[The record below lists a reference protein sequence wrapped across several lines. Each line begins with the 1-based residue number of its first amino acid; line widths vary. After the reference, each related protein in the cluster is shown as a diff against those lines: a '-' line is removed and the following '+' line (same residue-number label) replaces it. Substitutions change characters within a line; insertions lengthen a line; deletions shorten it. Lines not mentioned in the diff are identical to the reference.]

1 MSAIFESTIKMV
13 DGSHEDWYIELR
25 DINSGEIEICKDLIE
40 YAKKIE
46 ELGANYGGNI
56 DEVRWSKADS
66 VGPHIM
72 DVVRFEMSKLQR
84 EIEEETGKSIIEGE
98 NE

>member
-13 DGSHEDWYIELR
+13 DGSGEDWYIELK
-25 DINSGEIEICKDLIE
+25 DTLSGEIEICKNLVE

-56 DEVRWSKADS
+56 DEVRWSKAEN

-72 DVVRFEMSKLQR
+72 DVVRFEMSKLQK
-84 EIEEETGKSIIEGE
+84 EIEEEMGKSIIDGE
-98 NE
+98 KE

>member
-1 MSAIFESTIKMV
+1 MV
-13 DGSHEDWYIELR
+13 DGSREDWYIELR
-25 DINSGEIEICKDLIE
+25 DINSGETEICKDLVE

-56 DEVRWSKADS
+56 DEVRWSKADN

-98 NE
+98 KE

>member
-13 DGSHEDWYIELR
+13 DGSREDWYIELR
-25 DINSGEIEICKDLIE
+25 DTLSGEAEICKDLVE

-56 DEVRWSKADS
+56 DEVRWSKAEN

-72 DVVRFEMSKLQR
+72 DIVRFEMSKLQR

-98 NE
+98 KE

>member
-1 MSAIFESTIKMV
+1 MV
-13 DGSHEDWYIELR
+13 HGSNEDWYIELK
-25 DINSGEIEICKDLIE
+25 DTITGEIEICKDLIE

-46 ELGANYGGNI
+46 ELGTNYGGNI
-56 DEVRWSKADS
+56 DEVRWSKADN
-66 VGPHIM
+66 VGPYIM

-98 NE
+98 KE

>member
-1 MSAIFESTIKMV
+1 MV
-13 DGSHEDWYIELR
+13 DGSGEDWYIELK
-25 DINSGEIEICKDLIE
+25 DTLSGEIEICKNLVE

-56 DEVRWSKADS
+56 DEVRWSKAEN

-72 DVVRFEMSKLQR
+72 DVVRFEMSKLQK
-84 EIEEETGKSIIEGE
+84 EIEEEMGKSIIDGE
-98 NE
+98 KE